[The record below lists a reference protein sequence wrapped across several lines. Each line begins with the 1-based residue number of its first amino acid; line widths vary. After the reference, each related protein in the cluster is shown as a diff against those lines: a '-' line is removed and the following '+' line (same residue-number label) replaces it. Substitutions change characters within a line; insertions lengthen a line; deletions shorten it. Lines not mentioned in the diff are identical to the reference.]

1 MGSLAPQ
8 RRHSDQSLTFLRTL
22 VGVEMKVDRCRRR
35 APALLLIL
43 LGTVWPPIAL
53 SHEAPVENPPASALW
68 GLPAP
73 LKGSTQFL
81 DVAPARL
88 KNRCDDESLRLL
100 DEVER
105 RLRDAN
111 LVRWGATEGI
121 DPRAADYHRSKAE
134 VTMLEV
140 LGGLPDVIRINTK
153 SDAKS
158 IKEKPVTP
166 RLLDQQS
173 NSLLVEVN
181 DGEEAAEFLV
191 VSWDLTRESSASP
204 PEIVVTPGVRTYA
217 LIQLEN
223 VPHGETQLG
232 FTVRRQG
239 ETKPAATKSV
249 SWRVRP
255 WGQITLNFE
264 EAGVG
269 PTPAL
274 LSLRSVEGGVLW
286 EPAGAI
292 DFRPQLNDVVNQSI
306 FEPGRGY
313 MFWLPGERRGR
324 FWIVPHRV
332 EMAIPAGKWDVRVQR
347 GPEHLPIRVI
357 VEIAPEEWVRRS
369 FETRRWCDMKEL
381 GWYSG
386 DDHVHARLMSGDDA
400 DRLLKYVQAVDI
412 NVANILEMGDY
423 SRSYYSQRGFGR
435 KFRVQD
441 GAHWL
446 VPGQEDPRSMLGH
459 AIGLNLQDRV
469 RDVKRYLMNDDLARD
484 MHKQGGLY
492 GHTHVGPNACMVHR
506 EMALF
511 TPMGIVD
518 FNSIMQAALG
528 VDLYYDFLNMGF
540 RMTASAGADTPY
552 GGTIGAV
559 RVYAQTEDANKFDP
573 DLWFDAL
580 KAGRTFV
587 TSGPMLELSVEGR
600 KMGETLEIPGR
611 KQLTVRASARGY
623 PGGSAPKSLR
633 IVRWGETALEAAST
647 DDQQTQLEVEGTVDS
662 DKGCWIAAHA
672 VGHDGSEAHST
683 PVYVSVAGG
692 SHAAS
697 LLIPA
702 LVKKQLGVLDEIDA
716 ALSESQRLAQRDPN
730 HIDPFNRV
738 NAEQA
743 DAVRKRITIAR
754 QAYITLKAGAV
765 DTLPIE

>member
-1 MGSLAPQ
+1 MNGL
-8 RRHSDQSLTFLRTL
+8 RHR
-22 VGVEMKVDRCRRR
+22 GK
-35 APALLLIL
+35 APALFVLL
-43 LGTVWPPIAL
+43 LGIAGPQL
-53 SHEAPVENPPASALW
+53 ASGHEAPVESPPESALS

-73 LKGSTQFL
+73 LKGSAPFL
-81 DVAPARL
+81 EVAPSRL
-88 KNRCDDESLRLL
+88 KNRGDEDSLRLL

-111 LVRWGATEGI
+111 LVRWGAAQGI

-134 VTMLEV
+134 AAMLEM
-140 LGGLPDVIRINTK
+140 LDGLPDVIRIDTK
-153 SDAKS
+153 RGQLPE
-158 IKEKPVTP
+158 KEPITP
-166 RLLDQQS
+166 PLLDQQS
-173 NSLLVEVN
+173 NSLLVEVD
-181 DGEEAAEFLV
+181 DGDGPIEFLV
-191 VSWDLTRESSASP
+191 LNWDLTREAFASP
-204 PEIVVTPGVRTYA
+204 PEIVVTPGVKTYA

-223 VPHGETQLG
+223 VPHGETQIG
-232 FTVRRQG
+232 FTVRHHG
-239 ETKPAATKSV
+239 APNPIVAKSV

-255 WGQITLNFE
+255 WGQITLNFK
-264 EAGVG
+264 EAGIG
-269 PTPAL
+269 ETPAL

-292 DFRPQLNDVVNQSI
+292 DFRPQLNDVVSQSI

-332 EMAIPAGKWDVRVQR
+332 EMAIPAGKWEVRVQR
-347 GPEHLPIRVI
+347 GPEHLPIREV
-357 VEIAPEEWVRRS
+357 VEVKPDEWVRRTL
-369 FETRRWCDMKEL
+369 ETRRWCDMKAL

-400 DRLLKYVQAVDI
+400 DRLLQYAQAVDI
-412 NVANILEMGDY
+412 HIANILEMGDY

-435 KFRVQD
+435 EFRVQA

-469 RDVKRYLMNDDLARD
+469 RDVKRYLMNDDLARE
-484 MHKQGGLY
+484 MHDQGGLY

-540 RMTASAGADTPY
+540 KMTASAGADTPY

-559 RVYAQTEDANKFDP
+559 RVYAQPIPAKEFNP

-587 TSGPMLELSVEGR
+587 TNGPMLELSVEGKR
-600 KMGETLEIPGR
+600 MGETVELSRPQ
-611 KQLTVRASARGY
+611 QLAVRATARGY
-623 PGGSAPKSLR
+623 AGGSAPRSLR
-633 IVRWGETALEAAST
+633 IVRWGETALEVDST
-647 DDQQTQLEVEGTVDS
+647 DNQQTQLEIDGSVDS
-662 DKGCWIAAHA
+662 GDGCWIAVHA
-672 VGHDGSEAHST
+672 IGHDGSEAHST
-683 PVYVSVAGG
+683 PVYVSVDGG
-692 SHAAS
+692 SHAAGH
-697 LLIPA
+697 LVPT
-702 LVKKQLGVLDEIDA
+702 LVKKQLDVLDEIGA
-716 ALSESQRLAQRDPN
+716 ALVESQRLARGDAN
-730 HIDPFNRV
+730 TMDPFNRV
-738 NAEQA
+738 NAAQA
-743 DAVRKRITIAR
+743 DEVRRRIAIAR
-754 QAYITLKAGAV
+754 QAYTALEPGLLSQRPAQNSA
-765 DTLPIE
+765 E

>member
-1 MGSLAPQ
+1 
-8 RRHSDQSLTFLRTL
+8 
-22 VGVEMKVDRCRRR
+22 MKVNRFGRR
-35 APALLLIL
+35 ASALLLIIL
-43 LGTVWPPIAL
+43 SIAWRPIAL
-53 SHEAPVENPPASALW
+53 GHEAPVESPPESALW

-73 LKGSTQFL
+73 LKGSAQFL
-81 DVAPARL
+81 EVAPARL

-111 LVRWGATEGI
+111 LVRWGATRGI

-134 VTMLEV
+134 AAMLEV
-140 LGGLPDVIRINTK
+140 LGRLPDVIHI
-153 SDAKS
+153 DARQEANGPE
-158 IKEKPVTP
+158 KEPSTP

-181 DGEEAAEFLV
+181 DGEETAEFLV
-191 VSWDLTRESSASP
+191 LSWDLTRESSATP
-204 PEIVVTPGVRTYA
+204 PEIVVTPGVKTYA

-223 VPHGETQLG
+223 VPHGDTQLG

-239 ETKPAATKSV
+239 QTKPAAAKSV

-264 EAGVG
+264 EASVG

-324 FWIVPHRV
+324 FWIVPQRI
-332 EMAIPAGKWDVRVQR
+332 EMAIPAGKWEVRVQR
-347 GPEHLPIRVI
+347 GPEHLPIREI
-357 VEIAPEEWVRRS
+357 VEIAPEEWVRRT
-369 FETRRWCDMKEL
+369 FETHRWCDMKEL

-400 DRLLKYVQAVDI
+400 DRLLQYARAVDI

-435 KFRVQD
+435 EFRVRE

-459 AIGLNLQDRV
+459 AIGLNLKDRV
-469 RDVKRYLMNDDLARD
+469 RDVKRYLMNDDLARE
-484 MHKQGGLY
+484 MHDQGGLY

-540 RMTASAGADTPY
+540 KMTASAGADTPY

-559 RVYAQTEDANKFDP
+559 RVYAQTEVAQKFDP

-600 KMGETLEIPGR
+600 KMGETLEIPDPQ
-611 KQLTVRASARGY
+611 QLTVRATARGY
-623 PGGSAPKSLR
+623 AGGSAPKTLR
-633 IVRWGETALEAAST
+633 IVRWGKTALKRAST
-647 DDQQTQLEVEGTVDS
+647 NNQQTQLEVEGEVNS
-662 DKGCWIAAHA
+662 GKGCWIAAHA
-672 VGHDGSEAHST
+672 IGHDGSEAHST
-683 PVYVSVAGG
+683 PVYVSVAGD
-692 SHAAS
+692 SHAARE
-697 LLIPA
+697 LVPA
-702 LVKKQLGVLDEIDA
+702 LVKKQLDVLDEIEA
-716 ALSESQRLAQRDPN
+716 ALSESQRLTQGDPN
-730 HIDPFNRV
+730 QIDPFNRV

-754 QAYITLKAGAV
+754 QAYATLKVGAV
-765 DTLPIE
+765 DQRSSPVNIE

>member
-1 MGSLAPQ
+1 MNG
-8 RRHSDQSLTFLRTL
+8 LRC
-22 VGVEMKVDRCRRR
+22 GRK
-35 APALLLIL
+35 APALFLML
-43 LGTVWPPIAL
+43 LGIAAPQL
-53 SHEAPVENPPASALW
+53 ASGHEAPVESPPESALW

-73 LKGSTQFL
+73 LKGSAPFL
-81 DVAPARL
+81 EAAPSRL
-88 KNRCDDESLRLL
+88 KNRGDDESLRLL

-111 LVRWGATEGI
+111 LVRWGAAQGI

-134 VTMLEV
+134 AAMLEV
-140 LGGLPDVIRINTK
+140 LNGLPDVIRIDTK
-153 SDAKS
+153 PGRQVPEEEP
-158 IKEKPVTP
+158 ITP

-173 NSLLVEVN
+173 NSLVVEAD
-181 DGEEAAEFLV
+181 DGDGPVEFLV
-191 VSWDLTRESSASP
+191 LSWDLTREAFASP
-204 PEIVVTPGVRTYA
+204 PEIVITPGVKTYA

-223 VPHGETQLG
+223 VPHGETQIG
-232 FTVRRQG
+232 FTVRHQG
-239 ETKPAATKSV
+239 ASKPAITKSV

-255 WGQITLNFE
+255 WGQITLNFQE
-264 EAGVG
+264 DGIGE
-269 PTPAL
+269 TSAL
-274 LSLRSVEGGVLW
+274 LSLRSVDGGVLW

-292 DFRPQLNDVVNQSI
+292 DFRPQLNDVVSQSI

-332 EMAIPAGKWDVRVQR
+332 EMAIPAGKWEVRVQR
-347 GPEHLPIRVI
+347 GPEHLPIREI
-357 VEIAPEEWVRRS
+357 VEVAPEEWVRRT

-381 GWYSG
+381 GWFSG

-400 DRLLKYVQAVDI
+400 DRLLQYARAVDI

-435 KFRVQD
+435 EFRVQE

-469 RDVKRYLMNDDLARD
+469 RDVKRYLLNDDLARE
-484 MHKQGGLY
+484 MHDQGGLY

-528 VDLYYDFLNMGF
+528 VELYYDFLNMGF
-540 RMTASAGADTPY
+540 KMTASAGADTPY

-559 RVYAQTEDANKFDP
+559 RVYAQPSPAKEFDP

-587 TSGPMLELSVEGR
+587 TNGPMLELSVEGKR
-600 KMGETLEIPGR
+600 MGETVKLSRPR
-611 KQLTVRASARGY
+611 KLAVRATARGY
-623 PGGSAPKSLR
+623 AGGSAPRSLR
-633 IVRWGETALEAAST
+633 IVRWGETALEVNST
-647 DDQQTQLEVEGTVDS
+647 NNQQTQLEVDGEVESGD
-662 DKGCWIAAHA
+662 GCWIAVHA
-672 VGHDGSEAHST
+672 IGHDGSEAHST
-683 PVYVSVAGG
+683 PVYVSVNGR
-692 SHAAS
+692 SHAAGH
-697 LLIPA
+697 
-702 LVKKQLGVLDEIDA
+702 LVPTLVEKQLKVLDEIEN
-716 ALSESQRLAQRDPN
+716 ALVESQRLAQGNPIA
-730 HIDPFNRV
+730 IDPFNNV
-738 NAEQA
+738 NADQA
-743 DAVRKRITIAR
+743 DEVRKRISIAR
-754 QAYITLKAGAV
+754 QVYTAMEPGLLNQ
-765 DTLPIE
+765 LPAQNAAE